1 MNLIVRKQWLHDLA
15 RFKKGVRLR
24 AKLGA
29 LDLYC
34 AEVIAMRR
42 GSNRWG
48 DRPSWASPTQEWL
61 KYLCDAIKRGSFPP
75 KLLRGFAQTAEFT
88 LLRAD
93 AINPDIVLAAM
104 EHILKQHSYTLRTL
118 YGVFDDTKEDK
129 AGDKETLPTVRLPE
143 NQTQATQ

>member
-1 MNLIVRKQWLHDLA
+1 MNLTVRKQWLHDLA
-15 RFKKGVRLR
+15 MFKKGVRLR
-24 AKLGA
+24 ARLGA

-48 DRPSWASPTQEWL
+48 DRPSWDSPSQEWL
-61 KYLCDAIKRGSFPP
+61 KYLCDAIKHGSFPP

-88 LLRAD
+88 LLKAD
-93 AINPDIVLAAM
+93 AINPDIVLGAM
-104 EHILKQHSYTLRTL
+104 EHILKRHSYELRTL
-118 YGVFDDTKEDK
+118 YGVFDDTEEDK
-129 AGDKETLPTVRLPE
+129 ARDKETISTVRLPE